1 MQPRIFLTLIIVF
14 SVLIFLSLLSL
25 CILHPFI
32 SYLITRQTRIIPGS
46 VVYPEWLQPSIP
58 VYIQFYLFNLTN
70 PVEFQAGEK
79 PRVEQLGPYTYRER
93 RVKFN
98 VSMVNEFI
106 SYREMKQY
114 YFDKHLSNGTEMD
127 VITGVNLAFVTI
139 ADKMNSMPLIV
150 DRLIEVIEKF
160 LKDTLIVRK
169 TVSELLWGYDD
180 AFLTLLSKFGL
191 NIPTTRIGLMIN
203 MNNTISDSIT
213 IDSGLMRSDMVGR
226 IVKFHGNDTLAYWTT
241 PTANMING
249 TDGTIFHPFITRDEK
264 PYIFSADLCR
274 SLQFYADS
282 VTQMNQLPV
291 IKFLPMPDTF
301 KSPKSYEKN
310 RGFCLN
316 WPDCYG
322 DGVLDMSSCQPG
334 APVAMSQPH
343 FLNSDKSYQE
353 AVDGLHPTD
362 EFNTVIYVEPNTGG
376 IIKAEKKMQVN
387 LHVKNNQKF
396 VQLKNLSTVLL
407 PIMFINESVQLNDTL
422 IDQLTYGIIKAPKI
436 AKIILLCIV
445 TFSIPALCFILSV
458 HFYQKYRNS
467 NTTYVHFTDDQTQR
481 EHQQEGELNGQLIA
495 SDYPDGRNQHSNEEK
510 YNQQQ
515 QQQQQ
520 QIDDCNPVVA

>member
-1 MQPRIFLTLIIVF
+1 MQPRLCLTLIIVF

-25 CILHPFI
+25 CILYPFMW
-32 SYLITRQTRIIPGS
+32 YLITRQTRIIPGS
-46 VVYPEWLQPSIP
+46 FVYPEWLQPSIP
-58 VYIQFYLFNLTN
+58 VYAQFYLFNLTN

-79 PRVEQLGPYTYRER
+79 PRVEQLGPYTYREQ

-98 VSMVNEFI
+98 VSMTNEFI
-106 SYREMKQY
+106 SYRERKQY
-114 YFDKHLSNGTEMD
+114 YFDKNLSNGTEAD

-139 ADKMNSMPLIV
+139 AEKMNSMPWFL
-150 DRLIEVIEKF
+150 DRVIELIEKY
-160 LKDTLIVRK
+160 LSDTLIVRK
-169 TVSELLWGYDD
+169 TVNELLWGYEDQ
-180 AFLTLLSKFGL
+180 FLSLLVKLGL

-203 MNNTISDSIT
+203 VNNTLSDSIT
-213 IDSGLMRSDMVGR
+213 IDSGLMSSQMVGR
-226 IVKFHGNDTLAYWTT
+226 IVKFHGNDTLSYWTT

-249 TDGTIFHPFITRDEK
+249 TDGTIFHPFITQGEK

-343 FLNSDKSYQE
+343 FLNVSSYF
-353 AVDGLHPTD
+353 T
-362 EFNTVIYVEPNTGG
+362 
-376 IIKAEKKMQVN
+376 IIIIN
-387 LHVKNNQKF
+387 Y
-396 VQLKNLSTVLL
+396 LL
-407 PIMFINESVQLNDTL
+407 
-422 IDQLTYGIIKAPKI
+422 
-436 AKIILLCIV
+436 LL
-445 TFSIPALCFILSV
+445 
-458 HFYQKYRNS
+458 
-467 NTTYVHFTDDQTQR
+467 
-481 EHQQEGELNGQLIA
+481 
-495 SDYPDGRNQHSNEEK
+495 
-510 YNQQQ
+510 
-515 QQQQQ
+515 
-520 QIDDCNPVVA
+520 